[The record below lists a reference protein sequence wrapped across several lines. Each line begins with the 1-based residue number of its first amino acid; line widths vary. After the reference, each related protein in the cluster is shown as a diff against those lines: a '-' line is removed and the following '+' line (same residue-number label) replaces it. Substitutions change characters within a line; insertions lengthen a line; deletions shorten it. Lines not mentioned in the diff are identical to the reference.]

1 MSKFPAKAR
10 IGVLTFHNGP
20 NFGGFLQ
27 AWHLVRAIRSLGY
40 DAHAVNYLHPTHHES
55 NQIRIPMRNLASVKG
70 KIFWFLKKRGF
81 RNIEKKICSDC
92 FTTDVTK
99 VPWKKFDAI
108 VVGSDVVWN
117 YEEEK
122 FGSDPAYFGA
132 VTEMQGIPLVSYA
145 ASCGPASVSG
155 PFPSFIREGLSR
167 FHRIGV
173 RDQPTSELVRNAS
186 GLDSRMVVD
195 PTWLN
200 PDEDTDWGGLPDRP
214 FLFAYG
220 GSLDAS
226 LCAKLRDYCQ
236 REGLLLISALSSC
249 PGADKIYRSLTPFQW
264 VQLFK
269 NANSVLVTGTL
280 HGTIYAIKY
289 GRPFILVNAPATSA
303 KISKLLEKIG
313 QSHRLFEPGMVRSQD
328 LLLLNEADDGLV
340 PPRTWVEESRDF
352 LSEAL
357 ESALCGDSS

>member
-1 MSKFPAKAR
+1 M
-10 IGVLTFHNGP
+10 
-20 NFGGFLQ
+20 
-27 AWHLVRAIRSLGY
+27 
-40 DAHAVNYLHPTHHES
+40 
-55 NQIRIPMRNLASVKG
+55 
-70 KIFWFLKKRGF
+70 
-81 RNIEKKICSDC
+81 
-92 FTTDVTK
+92 
-99 VPWKKFDAI
+99 
-108 VVGSDVVWN
+108 GSDVVWN

-186 GLDSRMVVD
+186 GLDSRMGSNLAE
-195 PTWLN
+195 PR
-200 PDEDTDWGGLPDRP
+200 EDTIAGYWIGHFFLHTEAHSTRP
-214 FLFAYG
+214 Y
-220 GSLDAS
+220 
-226 LCAKLRDYCQ
+226 AKLRDYCH

-328 LLLLNEADDGLV
+328 LLLLNEADDGFS
-340 PPRTWVEESRDF
+340 PQNM
-352 LSEAL
+352 
-357 ESALCGDSS
+357 G